1 MNSILFKV
9 LPAPALSARALPPS
23 LCVLPPLAL
32 SVRGSARLYACG
44 SAWLGHFCIV
54 LYLIY
59 LKLSIIK
66 SDGPFC
72 IVLYLIYLKLSII
85 KSDGP
90 AARRGG
96 G

>member
-44 SAWLGHFCIV
+44 SAWLC
-54 LYLIY
+54 
-59 LKLSIIK
+59 
-66 SDGPFC
+66 
-72 IVLYLIYLKLSII
+72 
-85 KSDGP
+85 
-90 AARRGG
+90 AALRAGAAAPRRWAVGG
-96 G
+96 LQRGC